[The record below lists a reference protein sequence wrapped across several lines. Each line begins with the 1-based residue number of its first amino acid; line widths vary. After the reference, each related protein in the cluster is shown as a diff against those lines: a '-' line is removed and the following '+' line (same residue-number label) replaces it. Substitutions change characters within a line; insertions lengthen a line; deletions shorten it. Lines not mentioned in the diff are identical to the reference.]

1 MFEWL
6 FIMKTTHLGNH
17 VDTYIPI
24 ITRMHAIEN
33 GVHVIA
39 NNISSSSVGGAK
51 AQIIRLAGKIK
62 NFGAHMKLQKQ
73 DTDFSKGH
81 FVKTDNPY
89 NVMINNDDGFFA
101 VKKDDRV
108 AYTKDGRFSID
119 NQRRLITPDGELVMD
134 ESGDNEI
141 LIPIDA
147 GDIHIASDGRIF
159 DSNEQVVGK
168 IGVFSFEDKNRLIHI
183 GSSSFLKGNENEEVI
198 QVDSPN
204 LISYG
209 YESSNINA
217 VKELTELSAITSQYK
232 RLSSVL
238 KIHETQNEQGKDK
251 YIKVWS

>member
-1 MFEWL
+1 ME
-6 FIMKTTHLGNH
+6 TSYLGNH

-51 AQIIRLAGKIK
+51 GQIVRLQGKMK
-62 NFGAHMKLQKQ
+62 NFGAHMSLQKQ
-73 DTDFSKGH
+73 DTDFSQGH

-101 VKKDDRV
+101 IKKDGRV
-108 AYTKDGRFSID
+108 AYTKDGRFSLD
-119 NQRRLITPDGELVMD
+119 NQRRLISPDGEFVMD

-141 LIPIDA
+141 TIPIDSV
-147 GDIHIASDGRIF
+147 GIHIASDGSIY
-159 DSNEQVVGK
+159 DSNEQVIAK
-168 IGVFSFEDKNRLIHI
+168 IGVFSFQDKHKLVHI
-183 GSSSFLKGNENEEVI
+183 GSSSFLKTNEEDEAV
-198 QVDSPN
+198 QLTSPN
-204 LISYG
+204 LLSYG